1 MGNYLIN
8 LIIYMKNYGFKYE
21 EREDDH
27 YIVGQGNIA
36 KRVIFEDGHG
46 WGRYR
51 PKGEVQYN
59 KHGIDG
65 WTCVLHSIC
74 KAIGYEMNRRI
85 AEGEM
90 SKEELDWLKDNELTY
105 IVNGKL
111 EFDANDIVL
120 AVLSGAKGR
129 GTSLQN
135 GAETLRE
142 SGLVGQDV
150 YKDWENA
157 RTVKE
162 LLKSLPQSV
171 IDKSEKF
178 LEKYEIKHEWLFDS
192 KNCPAEQKKVL
203 IKNGFK
209 NAVIQV
215 AGAAWLK
222 DTINSKG
229 YYGYTTS
236 SANHAY
242 IIEDYEELNDL
253 LEKTIAH
260 DTYIKNNKYTKDLA
274 PEYLFWQAKQFY
286 IISKFKQE
294 KNMQYT
300 LHQRPEESEI
310 YVSFEGDSDKFHIK
324 DEDMFKKMFGNFADY
339 KDKIIHEDFPNSDIQ
354 ETLYFKNSFIKLILS
369 FFTKLGKKK

>member
-1 MGNYLIN
+1 M
-8 LIIYMKNYGFKYE
+8 
-21 EREDDH
+21 
-27 YIVGQGNIA
+27 
-36 KRVIFEDGHG
+36 
-46 WGRYR
+46 
-51 PKGEVQYN
+51 
-59 KHGIDG
+59 
-65 WTCVLHSIC
+65 
-74 KAIGYEMNRRI
+74 
-85 AEGEM
+85 
-90 SKEELDWLKDNELTY
+90 
-105 IVNGKL
+105 
-111 EFDANDIVL
+111 
-120 AVLSGAKGR
+120 
-129 GTSLQN
+129 
-135 GAETLRE
+135 
-142 SGLVGQDV
+142 
-150 YKDWENA
+150 
-157 RTVKE
+157 
-162 LLKSLPQSV
+162 
-171 IDKSEKF
+171 
-178 LEKYEIKHEWLFDS
+178 
-192 KNCPAEQKKVL
+192 